1 MTLGNRVNFF
11 LLIIIFFPDRK
22 KKKIAGCG
30 RGVEG
35 RKANNELD
43 RILDEKEND
52 KEMCRLRHYVTR
64 QGRRKC
70 IQMSK
75 RASYIGRE
83 YNPDSLDRAIKEQI
97 IKLRSGLGSGFG

>member
-1 MTLGNRVNFF
+1 M
-11 LLIIIFFPDRK
+11 LIIIFFPDKK

-35 RKANNELD
+35 RKANNELN

-52 KEMCRLRHYVTR
+52 KEMCIQKR
-64 QGRRKC
+64 